1 MERRELL
8 KMIAIL
14 TGGAVIAGDFILE
27 GCKNP
32 LAGPGLTFSEKDIS
46 LLDEVAETI
55 LPATKSPGAKATKVG
70 QFMTVIVN
78 DCYDEKDQQTFHD
91 GISKLNEA
99 SKKMFEE
106 KFIKLSQDKRHDLL
120 LSLDKE
126 AKEYQNKK
134 NNSDK
139 EKAPDHYFTMIKQLT
154 LWGFFTSEIGIK
166 QALSYVPVPG
176 RFDACID
183 YKKGDKIMVGLMG

>member
-106 KFIKLSQDKRHDLL
+106 KFMKLSPDKRHDLL

-154 LWGFFTSEIGIK
+154 LFGFFTSEIGIK